1 MQEVR
6 RVEKDAEERRR
17 TKSEPPPI
25 SRGAV
30 NTTQGLQI
38 APTKVDPKYDYCA
51 CILRSLQLAK
61 TNGTEKGMVSFISVK
76 SGKTIHI
83 SSSKK
88 RLGSD

>member
-25 SRGAV
+25 
-30 NTTQGLQI
+30 TQGLHM
-38 APTKVDPKYDYCA
+38 APKKVDPKFDFCA
-51 CILRSLQLAK
+51 CILRSIQLAK
-61 TNGTEKGMVSFISVK
+61 TNETEKGMVSFFNVK
-76 SGKTIHI
+76 SGKTNHN

-88 RLGSD
+88 RPGTDCSIPN